1 MGYIVR
7 MPALGPE
14 TKRGTLLEWTVL
26 EGESVSTGEAIA
38 DVATEPDVEPEPQ
51 SDAESGSRVGVVE
64 ARAGGV
70 LRRTYLEG
78 GESVPPGTPIGIVA
92 PTANTIEDLEAEAA
106 TDLEAAAERVENP
119 WPSPAESGTGA
130 AARTVE
136 TGTARRGEH
145 EMPGRSVSATNAE
158 GMRGHIEAGSFE
170 WAFDEPELSGG
181 TETGPT
187 PVDVF
192 LGGLAA
198 CLSLSTRYQATKRD
212 ASVDEIRVDVDA
224 APERGSVERIDATI
238 RIDAD
243 EDDETVEHIVTLAE
257 RGCHVSQLL
266 RDDLSLTL
274 AWERR

>member
-14 TKRGTLLEWTVL
+14 MKRGTLLEWTAV
-26 EGESVSTGEAIA
+26 EGEPVSDGAAIA
-38 DVATEPDVEPEPQ
+38 EVAAEPEP
-51 SDAESGSRVGVVE
+51 DLRPNSRVGVVE
-64 ARAGGV
+64 ARDGGV
-70 LRRTYLEG
+70 LRRTYLEV
-78 GESVPPGTPIGIVA
+78 GESVLPGAPIGIVA
-92 PTANTIEDLEAEAA
+92 PGACAIEDLEAAAA
-106 TDLEAAAERVENP
+106 TDLEAVAERVEKSR
-119 WPSPAESGTGA
+119 PSPTEGGAGA
-130 AARTVE
+130 AAGTGE
-136 TGTARRGEH
+136 FGTARRGEL
-145 EMPGRSVSATNAE
+145 EMPGRSVAATNAE
-158 GMRGHIEAGSFE
+158 GMRGSIEAGSFR
-170 WAFDEPELSGG
+170 WTFDEPESSGG

-224 APERGSVERIDATI
+224 APERGSVERIEAMI

-243 EDDETVEHIVTLAE
+243 EDDETVERIVTLAE

-266 RDDLSLTL
+266 RDDLAMTL
-274 AWERR
+274 SWERRRR